1 MFTKFIFV
9 LFYCLKNMPY
19 KYIGRTTSFKGKTLW
34 EIVGNLKN
42 FGEGRVVVRN
52 MFERYPEKS
61 WFRILKVEPL
71 ANPEEPS
78 LDNTRKVKAVVEKVW
93 RGYKYEKPIEI
104 CRVSYKAD
112 YRLLSKSEE
121 QEYCKLTAETASPL
135 LKPAAIPFPP
145 LLKELLQE
153 GSKEAPLLKLKLRH
167 HRDNR
172 AKQDPNLV
180 VKSQD
185 FPVNQSLGQPK
196 HLKFYENVLQ

>member
-1 MFTKFIFV
+1 
-9 LFYCLKNMPY
+9 MPY

-61 WFRILKVEPL
+61 WFRIIKVEPL
-71 ANPEEPS
+71 ANPAEPS
-78 LDNTRKVKAVVEKVW
+78 LDDTRKIKAVVEKVW

-121 QEYCKLTAETASPL
+121 KEYCKLAENVSPPL
-135 LKPAAIPFPP
+135 RPAAIPFPP
-145 LLKELLQE
+145 LLKEMLQE
-153 GSKEAPLLKLKLRH
+153 GNKEEPQLKLKLRQN
-167 HRDNR
+167 RDNR
-172 AKQDPNLV
+172 AQQDPNLII
-180 VKSQD
+180 KSQD
-185 FPVNQSLGQPK
+185 IPVNQSLGQPK
-196 HLKFYENVLQ
+196 YLKFYENVLQ